1 MRQTVTNIDTVDF
14 IELRMLRL
22 FESVGHSGSFSDAG
36 RQFGVPRTYV
46 SRLIGQLET
55 QLAVRLFQRTT
66 RKVVL
71 TVQGA
76 AMLQQLGPALNELRA
91 ALEKTQAKTDAVGG
105 TVTLSVAHGFGRHY
119 VLPALA
125 AFRLAYPDITIE
137 VRFSDSIDNLIDAS
151 TDLVIRQ
158 GSLPDSSIVARKL
171 GSIPIVFAVSQALVD
186 QPITKL
192 TIRDISKLPSIGFR
206 IPGTGSLYQW
216 TLEKN
221 EQYIRLEPLHHLTTD
236 SIEAVA
242 DLVKRGYGI
251 APIPRYLVEDSIA
264 DGSVLIALEAY
275 KAADISAYLCFESKQ
290 LMPKR
295 LRLLAD
301 YLFEAIAS
309 ALR

>member
-1 MRQTVTNIDTVDF
+1 MDQTVAKIDTIDYIDV
-14 IELRMLRL
+14 RMLRM
-22 FESVGHSGSFSDAG
+22 FESVAHSGSFTDAG

-55 QLAVRLFQRTT
+55 QLGVRLFQRTT
-66 RKVVL
+66 RKVFL
-71 TVQGA
+71 TEEGA
-76 AMLQQLGPALNELRA
+76 AMLRQLGPALNELRA
-91 ALEKTQAKTDAVGG
+91 TLQKTQAKTDAVGG

-119 VLPALA
+119 VLPVLA
-125 AFRLAYPDITIE
+125 AFRLAYPDIAVE
-137 VRFSDSIDNLIDAS
+137 VRLSESIDSLIDTS

-158 GSLPDSSIVARKL
+158 GNLPDSSIVARKL
-171 GSIPIVFAVSQALVD
+171 GSIPIVLAVPRALVD

-216 TLEKN
+216 TFEKD

-242 DLVKRGYGI
+242 DIVKSGHGV
-251 APIPRYLVEDSIA
+251 APIPRYLINSSIA
-264 DGSVLIALEAY
+264 DGSVQIALEDY
-275 KAADISAYLCFESKQ
+275 KAADISVHLCFESKQ

-301 YLFEAIAS
+301 YLFEAIAP